1 VDKKVLEKKGIVLQT
16 LTTYPVW
23 FFDTVLFYLFVFAL
37 MRVFSL
43 LKLLPKCG
51 NKMDSDKLMVKGK
64 KAKWPWPN

>member
-1 VDKKVLEKKGIVLQT
+1 MGKKVLKKKGIVLQK
-16 LTTYPVW
+16 LTTYPIR
-23 FFDTVLFYLFVFAL
+23 FFDTVLFYLLIFIL

-51 NKMDSDKLMVKGK
+51 NKINSVKLVVKGK